1 MKLLVI
7 FASLFAL
14 GSMTPEQDLV
24 SFEVEY
30 YGEDKGKLKE
40 GKPDANNPVKGNEAN
55 PKGNI

>member
-14 GSMTPEQDLV
+14 GSMTPEQDLS

-30 YGEDKGKLKE
+30 YGEDKGPSGRLLKIFFII
-40 GKPDANNPVKGNEAN
+40 NVK
-55 PKGNI
+55 